1 MAFQWNT
8 EKLEEAAQAQDS
20 FAALPVGE
28 YRAMISSVTDKE
40 NKNGTGNYLL
50 FYFEIIEGQYENRKI
65 SEYVNYKNTNPAA
78 EQIAWKTLLAITNAC
93 FREAAKQPS
102 IDDFEGK
109 TLRIKVK
116 QEQYNGQTQNKVAGY
131 LPDSIGAL
139 IKAKAKPSV
148 EDDKE
153 IPF

>member
-40 NKNGTGNYLL
+40 NKKGTGNYLSFEL
-50 FYFEIIEGQYENRKI
+50 EIIEGKYENRKLFDN
-65 SEYVNYKNTNPAA
+65 VNYKNTNPAA
-78 EQIAWKTLLAITNAC
+78 EQIAWKTLLAIKNAC
-93 FREAAKQPS
+93 FGEAAKQPALE
-102 IDDFEGK
+102 DFEGK

-116 QEQYNGQTQNKVAGY
+116 QEQYNGQTQNKVVGY
-131 LPDSIGAL
+131 LPDTIGAS
-139 IKAKAKPSV
+139 IKAKATV
-148 EDDKE
+148 DKLDSDV
-153 IPF
+153 PF